1 MKRLADK
8 QNHTMIFH
16 RPNVDKDGTAYI
28 DWLNPLGGDQNL
40 DSGKIGQQSSHR
52 LQAKL
57 TLRSVN
63 DATNGD

>member
-1 MKRLADK
+1 M
-8 QNHTMIFH
+8 
-16 RPNVDKDGTAYI
+16 VDYHI

-57 TLRSVN
+57 TL
-63 DATNGD
+63 

>member
-1 MKRLADK
+1 
-8 QNHTMIFH
+8 MIFH

-57 TLRSVN
+57 TL
-63 DATNGD
+63 